1 MMKCIS
7 LAHLRILLSRK
18 EWAIS
23 WPMTENTLPC
33 WGLWSTLI
41 CPCQCP
47 RQDAQAKANTHP
59 LSLMFFLL
67 HPLLSHHYI
76 PGFGGL
82 GAVWLR
88 KHWSLWRVDTKHGSP
103 FLLFHQGIYSVLSSR
118 ALCPPDPRS
127 SFSSYLKCHHPQKCQ
142 VWFSQRSLFSFN
154 CDILTLYIFILYLPC
169 VIYCKLN
176 RQISWLL

>member
-82 GAVWLR
+82 RWGGGRYGLESIGPYEGWTQ
-88 KHWSLWRVDTKHGSP
+88 S
-103 FLLFHQGIYSVLSSR
+103 IEVLSFFSIKASTVCCQAEHCVHLTQEVHL
-118 ALCPPDPRS
+118 ALNWNATIPKSARS
-127 SFSSYLKCHHPQKCQ
+127 DFLREAYFHSIVTSSHFTYLY
-142 VWFSQRSLFSFN
+142 
-154 CDILTLYIFILYLPC
+154 YIYL
-169 VIYCKLN
+169 V
-176 RQISWLL
+176 